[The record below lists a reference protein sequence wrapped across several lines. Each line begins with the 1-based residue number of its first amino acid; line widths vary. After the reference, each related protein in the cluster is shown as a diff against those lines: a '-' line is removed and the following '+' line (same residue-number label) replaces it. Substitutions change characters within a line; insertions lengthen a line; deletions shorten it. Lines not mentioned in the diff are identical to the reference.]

1 MPIVVIMRLTLRE
14 AVRRKVMVG
23 LLILSAIFLVLYT
36 LGLVFINNEL
46 AGQAVPSRIGG
57 VETVYNFLLVSGLY
71 AANFLL
77 IMLAVLI
84 SVDTLAG
91 EISSGTIQS
100 LAVKPLARREILIGK
115 WLGFV
120 ILLGLSVLLLVG
132 GVMLITWLITGYTAP
147 NWPSGLLLQYLQTL
161 VLLSVSL
168 LGGTRLST
176 LANGVLGFGLFGM
189 AFVGGLIGQVGTF
202 ISNTTVQ
209 TIGQLTA
216 LLMPT
221 EALWRRTL
229 SEISVGF
236 NPFRFMYIG
245 GVPEEGVWL
254 YAAIYA
260 AVMLLI
266 ALWSFG
272 RRDL

>member
-1 MPIVVIMRLTLRE
+1 MPIAVIMRLTLRE

-36 LGLVFINNEL
+36 LGLIFINNEL
-46 AGQAVPSRIGG
+46 AGQSVPSRIGG

-100 LAVKPLARREILIGK
+100 LAVKPLARRDILLGK

-147 NWPSGLLLQYLQTL
+147 NWPTGLLLQYLQTL

-209 TIGQLTA
+209 NIGQITA

-229 SEISVGF
+229 SEISVSF

-245 GVPEEGVWL
+245 GVPEAGVWV
-254 YAAIYA
+254 YAVIYA